1 MKKIFSTLLLFILVA
16 SMLLSCGDTPTPTPD
31 DDDEETVDVTDNGV
45 AMKDPSIGQ
54 TNGGID
60 ISGTGFIDQ
69 LEQITISTN
78 AGDVVNY
85 NYGHESANML
95 AYYPSAQQIIDTGR
109 REVPPYGIYGFINEF
124 HEYYDDLVD
133 IGFTNVRLG
142 FHSTNDLTDEIMSE
156 MCSSGI
162 STMYTVG
169 IQIFS
174 NDDLHSTT
182 DYFYGTTNQEAQVI
196 SLETIRLADW
206 IEDSIDQAYRLLD
219 KYGPNG
225 TYFQENPDIN
235 YLPIRYIEICNEP
248 NFGYVLPIRH
258 INDDGSMGA
267 DWANH
272 PAKAQVYSMLL
283 SAMSQAIKYRY
294 GDEVKIVGISDGCVG
309 GTDATFTKQVMAL
322 HRDAKFEAMLNE
334 AIQTQEIREGKIG
347 LQAHLGLEDGETVE
361 LDVISNVDVISL
373 HPYWGNSPFTENES
387 GYSVARALNDMRKA
401 IAAND
406 EASVARID
414 FWFTECGWQLKSRQ
428 YMPAE
433 EAEQWGVF
441 KYGKP
446 TTGVDQLTQASFLV
460 QNYIYALRNG
470 VSRIT
475 FMNMQDTDN
484 CNYGLFNYKSGGG
497 VGDKSWRLAAYA
509 IQNLATIL
517 PSPRL
522 VDVIHEGYDDLTQ
535 SFYYMY
541 EFESS
546 VGGENVILAFTA
558 QEKQTLSVPWED
570 DYALVTDL
578 LGNSQIVAAE
588 NGYIRLAGGP
598 SMMYVRHVSNQML
611 IENGLIPAPEV
622 EATAEIALIW
632 QEKREEY

>member
-1 MKKIFSTLLLFILVA
+1 MKKFFSTLLLFILVA
-16 SMLLSCGDTPTPTPD
+16 CMLLSCGEDPTPTPPD
-31 DDDEETVDVTDNGV
+31 DDDDTIDVTDNGV

-54 TNGGID
+54 TSGGID
-60 ISGTGFIDQ
+60 ISGTGFISQ
-69 LEQITISTN
+69 LEQYTIHTN
-78 AGDVVNY
+78 GGDTVNY
-85 NYGHESANML
+85 NYGHESENMI
-95 AYYPSAQQIIDTGR
+95 AYYPSAEQIINTGR
-109 REVPPYGIYGFINEF
+109 REVPPYGVYGFINEF

-142 FHSTNDLTDEIMSE
+142 YHSTNDLNDEIMSE

-174 NDDLHSTT
+174 NSDLASTT

-206 IEDSIDQAYRLLD
+206 IEDCIDQAYRLLD
-219 KYGPNG
+219 RYGPNG
-225 TYFQENPDIN
+225 SYFAENPDIN
-235 YLPIRYIEICNEP
+235 YLPIRYIEVCNEP

-258 INDDGSMGA
+258 INEDGSLGA

-283 SAMSQAIKYRY
+283 SAMSQAIKYKY
-294 GDEVKIVGISDGCVG
+294 GDEVKIVAISDGCVG
-309 GTDATFTKQVMAL
+309 GTDADFTKQVMGL
-322 HRDAKFEAMLNE
+322 HGNEKFEAMLNE

-347 LQAHLGLEDGETVE
+347 LKQHLGLADGETVK
-361 LDVISNVDVISL
+361 LDVVSNIDVISL
-373 HPYWGNSPFTENES
+373 HPYWGYSPFTEKDS
-387 GYSVARALNDMRKA
+387 GASTAKALNEMRKA

-406 EASVARID
+406 PDSVARID
-414 FWFTECGWQLKSRQ
+414 FWFTECGWQLKGRKW
-428 YMPAE
+428 MPEDEQE
-433 EAEQWGVF
+433 EWGVF
-441 KYGKP
+441 PYNSP
-446 TTGVDQLTQASFLV
+446 NTGVDQLTQAAFLV

-484 CNYGLFNYKSGGG
+484 CNYGVFNYKSGGG
-497 VGDKSWRLAAYA
+497 VGDKSWRLSGYA
-509 IQNLATIL
+509 IQNLTTIL

-522 VDVIHEGYDDLTQ
+522 VNVIHEGYDDLTQ

-541 EFESS
+541 EFESD

-558 QEKQTLSVPWED
+558 QEKQNLSIPWEE

-578 LGNSQIVAAE
+578 LGNSQIVATE
-588 NGYIRLAGGP
+588 NGYIRLEGGAC
-598 SMMYVRHVSNQML
+598 MMYVRHVSNQML
-611 IENGLIPAPEV
+611 MENGLIPSPEV
-622 EATAEIALIW
+622 EATAEIAFIW